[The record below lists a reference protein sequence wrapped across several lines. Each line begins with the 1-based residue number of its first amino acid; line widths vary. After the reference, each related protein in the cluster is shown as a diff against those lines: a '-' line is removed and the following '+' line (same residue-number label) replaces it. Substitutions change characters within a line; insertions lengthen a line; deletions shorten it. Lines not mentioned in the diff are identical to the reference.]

1 MSNMNWNQIIEW
13 VGLFGAFLSSVTFI
27 PQVWLAW
34 KTKSVGD
41 LSLGML
47 LIVFTSVLVWLVYGI
62 YLKLLPV
69 IIANSIIFILSLVLL
84 YFKFTFPKKIS

>member
-1 MSNMNWNQIIEW
+1 MNWDQIIEW
-13 VGLFGAFLSSVTFI
+13 VGLFGAFLSSVTFL

-47 LIVFTSVLVWLVYGI
+47 LIVFTSVIVWLVYGI

-69 IIANSIIFILSLVLL
+69 IIANSIIFVLSLLLL
-84 YFKFTFPKKIS
+84 YFKFTFPKKNS

>member
-1 MSNMNWNQIIEW
+1 MNWDQIIEW

-47 LIVFTSVLVWLVYGI
+47 LIVFTSVIVWLVYGI

-69 IIANSIIFILSLVLL
+69 IIANSIIFVLSLLLL
-84 YFKFTFPKKIS
+84 YFKFTFPKKNS

>member
-1 MSNMNWNQIIEW
+1 MNWDQMIEW

-47 LIVFTSVLVWLVYGI
+47 LIVFTSVIVWLIYGI

-84 YFKFTFPKKIS
+84 YFKFTFPKKNS

>member
-1 MSNMNWNQIIEW
+1 MAWIEI
-13 VGLFGAFLSSVTFI
+13 VGLFGAFLSSITFI

-47 LIVFTSVLVWLVYGI
+47 LIVFTSVIVWLVYGF
-62 YLKLLPV
+62 YLHLLPV
-69 IIANSIIFILSLVLL
+69 IIANGIIFFLSVLLL
-84 YFKFTFPKKIS
+84 YFKFTFPKK

>member
-1 MSNMNWNQIIEW
+1 MNWDQIIEW

-84 YFKFTFPKKIS
+84 YFKFSFPKKSS

>member
-1 MSNMNWNQIIEW
+1 MNWDQIIEW
-13 VGLFGAFLSSVTFI
+13 VGLFGAFLSSVTFL

-47 LIVFTSVLVWLVYGI
+47 LIVFTSVIVWLVYGI

-69 IIANSIIFILSLVLL
+69 IIANSIIFVLSLVLL
-84 YFKFTFPKKIS
+84 YFKFTFPKKNS

>member
-1 MSNMNWNQIIEW
+1 MKWDQIIEW

-47 LIVFTSVLVWLVYGI
+47 LIVFTSVIVWLVYGI
-62 YLKLLPV
+62 YLNLVPV
-69 IIANSIIFILSLVLL
+69 IIANSVIFVLSLLLL
-84 YFKFTFPKKIS
+84 YFKFTFPKKNS

>member
-1 MSNMNWNQIIEW
+1 MNWDQIIEW

-47 LIVFTSVLVWLVYGI
+47 LIVFTSVIVWLVYGI

-69 IIANSIIFILSLVLL
+69 IIANSIIFILSLLLL
-84 YFKFTFPKKIS
+84 YFKFTFPKKNS